1 MDFGGVIGVMSK
13 RLLPILLLVLVMVPA
28 AAEPKRLLVLGD
40 SLSAGYGVDQDQGW
54 VSLLQQRLAE
64 RGYDYHI
71 VNASISGD
79 TTSGGR
85 ARLPAALQRHRPAVV
100 VLELGGNDGLRGLPL
115 EEMAAN
121 LEAMIAAA
129 RDAGARILLLG
140 VPMPPNYG
148 AYGERFGTVF
158 QGTAA
163 ANQVALVPDLLAGV
177 ADRRS
182 LMQAD
187 GIHPT
192 ADAQARMLEN
202 VWPRLEPLL
211 TGR

>member
-1 MDFGGVIGVMSK
+1 MDFGGVLGIMGK
-13 RLLPILLLVLVMVPA
+13 RLLPILLLVLAMVPA

-148 AYGERFGTVF
+148 TYGERFGTVF
-158 QGTAA
+158 QDTAA

-177 ADRRS
+177 ADRRT

-211 TGR
+211 SGG